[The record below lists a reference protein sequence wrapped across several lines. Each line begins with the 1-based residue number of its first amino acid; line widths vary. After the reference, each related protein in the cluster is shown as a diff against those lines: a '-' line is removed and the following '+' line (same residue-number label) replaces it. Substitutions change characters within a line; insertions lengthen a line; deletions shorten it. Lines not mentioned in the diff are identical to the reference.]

1 MLNSLQASI
10 YQQLTNKGYEVV
22 DIIDENIKMP
32 YVKLGNTRLS
42 DKVLKT
48 GEKLHY
54 ISWELFYWYDGSG
67 KGRREVNNKYMDIY
81 ENLYEMLYKEVGEHY
96 IIDCSLSSD
105 GNNGIIEHYIDEN
118 TILYQASITF
128 DFILQRKVS

>member
-1 MLNSLQASI
+1 MLNSLQTSI
-10 YQQLTNKGYEVV
+10 YQHLSSKGYEVV

-32 YVKLGNTRLS
+32 YLKLGDTKLS

-67 KGRREVNNKYMDIY
+67 KGRKEVNNKYMDVY
-81 ENLYEMLYKEVGEHY
+81 DSLYEMLHKEAGEY
-96 IIDCSLSSD
+96 FILDCSLSSD
-105 GNNGIIEHYIDEN
+105 GNNGITEHYIDEN
-118 TILYQASITF
+118 TILYQASLTF
-128 DFILQRKVS
+128 NFILQRRD

>member
-1 MLNSLQASI
+1 MLNSLQTSI
-10 YQQLTNKGYEVV
+10 YQHLSIKGYEVV

-32 YVKLGNTRLS
+32 YLKLGDTKLS

-54 ISWELFYWYDGSG
+54 ISWGLFYWYDGSG
-67 KGRREVNNKYMDIY
+67 KGRKEVNSKYMDIY
-81 ENLYEMLYKEVGEHY
+81 ESLYEMLYKEVGEY
-96 IIDCSLSSD
+96 CIIDCNLSHD
-105 GNNGIIEHYIDEN
+105 GNNGIEEHYIDEN

-128 DFILQRKVS
+128 DFILKRKVS

>member
-1 MLNSLQASI
+1 MLNSLQTSI
-10 YQQLTNKGYEVV
+10 YQHLSSKGYEVV

-32 YVKLGNTRLS
+32 YLKLGDTKLS

-67 KGRREVNNKYMDIY
+67 KGRKEVNNKYMDVY
-81 ENLYEMLYKEVGEHY
+81 DSLCEMLHKEAGEY
-96 IIDCSLSSD
+96 FILDCSLSSD
-105 GNNGIIEHYIDEN
+105 GNNGITEHYIDEN
-118 TILYQASITF
+118 TILYQASLTF
-128 DFILQRKVS
+128 NFILQRRD

>member
-10 YQQLTNKGYEVV
+10 YQHLSSKGYEVV

-32 YVKLGNTRLS
+32 YIKLGNVRFK
-42 DKVLKT
+42 DKILKT

-54 ISWELFYWYDGSG
+54 ITWELFYWYDGSG
-67 KGRREVNNKYMDIY
+67 KGRKEINSKYVDIY
-81 ENLYEMLYKEVGEHY
+81 ESLYEMLYKEVGEYY
-96 IIDCSLSSD
+96 IIDCNLSSED
-105 GNNGIIEHYIDEN
+105 NNSIEEHYIDEN

-128 DFILQRKVS
+128 NFILKRG